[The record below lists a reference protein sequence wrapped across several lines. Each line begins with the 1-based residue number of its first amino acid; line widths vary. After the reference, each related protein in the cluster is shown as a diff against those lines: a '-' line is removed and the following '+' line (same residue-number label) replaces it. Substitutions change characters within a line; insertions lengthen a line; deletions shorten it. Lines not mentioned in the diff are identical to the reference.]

1 MADNI
6 VVESRVKDFIKKHG
20 GDDFRC
26 AGEVIDN
33 LQGAVEQLLKDAVR
47 RAKDNGRKTVQ
58 GQDI

>member
-1 MADNI
+1 MADSI
-6 VVESRVKDFIKKHG
+6 VIESRVKDFIKKQG

-47 RAKDNGRKTVQ
+47 RAKENGRKTVQ